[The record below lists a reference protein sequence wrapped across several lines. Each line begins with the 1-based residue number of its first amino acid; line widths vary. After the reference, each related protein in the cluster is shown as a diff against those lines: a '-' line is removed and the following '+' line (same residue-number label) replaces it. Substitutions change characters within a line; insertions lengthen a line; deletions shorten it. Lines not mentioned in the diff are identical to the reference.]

1 MDTFLEDILVIK
13 KLTKKYGNKFSV
25 SDIDM
30 NIKKGDIYGFIGRN
44 GAGKTTTIKM
54 ITGLTKP
61 TSGEILLF
69 GDQSLSKGRRRIGTV
84 IEAPAFVPDLSARSN
99 MYIQWKLLDGK
110 KQSVI
115 DETLSLV
122 GLKDVGNKKAK
133 DFSLGMKQRLGI
145 GMALMGDP
153 EFLVLD
159 EPVNGLDPEG
169 IIQVR
174 SLLKKLNEE
183 MGVTILISSHLLNE
197 LSRLAS
203 RYGIINN
210 GKMID
215 EFSVSEL
222 ESRCQTHL
230 DVKVDNL
237 KKSEKLLKE
246 AFPDITLKIVQGT
259 STIEVYNFNKK
270 PSEITKVLAMN
281 DILVESIVK
290 SSVDLEDYFMK
301 VIGGED

>member
-1 MDTFLEDILVIK
+1 MEEVLSIRN
-13 KLTKKYGNKFSV
+13 LTKKYGSRACVNE
-25 SDIDM
+25 INM

-61 TSGEILLF
+61 TSGEITLF
-69 GDQSLSKGRRRIGTV
+69 GEKNLNAGRRKIGTV
-84 IEAPAFVPDLSARSN
+84 IEAPAFVPHLSAKSN
-99 MYIQWKLLDGK
+99 MYIQWKLLSG
-110 KQSVI
+110 QQESII

-145 GMALMGDP
+145 GMALMGNP

-169 IIQVR
+169 IVQVR
-174 SLLKKLNEE
+174 SLLKNLNEE
-183 MGVTILISSHLLNE
+183 RGVTILISSHLLNE
-197 LSRLAS
+197 LSRLAT

-215 EFSVSEL
+215 ELSVSEL
-222 ESRCQTHL
+222 EEKCKTHL
-230 DVKVDNL
+230 VVKVDNL
-237 KKSEKLLKE
+237 KKAEELLKG
-246 AFPDITLKIVQGT
+246 AFKDCTLKVIDGT
-259 STIEVYNFNKK
+259 NTIEVHDFSGK
-270 PSEITKVLAMN
+270 PSDVTKLLSVN
-281 DILVESIVK
+281 DVLVESIQK
-290 SSVDLEDYFMK
+290 STVDLEDYFMK
-301 VIGGED
+301 VIGGEN

>member
-1 MDTFLEDILVIK
+1 MEEVLNIK
-13 KLTKKYGNKFSV
+13 NLTKKYGSRTCVNEV
-25 SDIDM
+25 NM

-61 TSGEILLF
+61 TSGKISLF
-69 GDQSLSKGRRRIGTV
+69 GEKNLGTGRRKIGTV
-84 IEAPAFVPDLSARSN
+84 IEAPAFVPHLSARSN
-99 MYIQWKLLDGK
+99 MYIQWKLLSA
-110 KQSVI
+110 QREAVI

-122 GLKDVGNKKAK
+122 GLKDVGNKKAR

-145 GMALMGDP
+145 GMALMGNP

-183 MGVTILISSHLLNE
+183 RGVTILISSHLLNE
-197 LSRLAS
+197 LSRLAT

-215 EFSVSEL
+215 ELSVSEL
-222 ESRCQTHL
+222 EGKCKPHL
-230 DVKVDNL
+230 VVKVDNL
-237 KKSEKLLKE
+237 KKAEELLKE
-246 AFPDITLKIVQGT
+246 AFEECTLKIIDGT
-259 STIEVYNFNKK
+259 QTIEVHGFSGK
-270 PSEITKVLAMN
+270 PSDITKLLSVN
-281 DILVESIVK
+281 DVLVESIQR
-290 SSVDLEDYFMK
+290 STVDLEDYFMK

>member
-1 MDTFLEDILVIK
+1 MESVLSIK
-13 KLTKKYGNKFSV
+13 GLTKKYGSRASV
-25 SDIDM
+25 NNIDM
-30 NIKKGDIYGFIGRN
+30 NIEKGDIYGFIGRN

-61 TSGEILLF
+61 TSGEITLF
-69 GDQSLSKGRRRIGTV
+69 GGKNLNKGRRKTGTV
-84 IEAPAFVPDLSARSN
+84 IESPAFVPHLSARSN
-99 MYIQWKLLDGK
+99 MYIQWKLLNGQK
-110 KQSVI
+110 ESII
-115 DETLSLV
+115 DDTLNLV
-122 GLKDVGNKKAK
+122 GLKDVGKKKAG

-153 EFLVLD
+153 EFLILD

-183 MGVTILISSHLLNE
+183 KGVTILISSHLLNE
-197 LSRLAS
+197 LSRLAT

-222 ESRCQTHL
+222 ETRCETHL
-230 DVKVDNL
+230 DIKVDNL
-237 KKSEKLLKE
+237 KKAANLLRENLK
-246 AFPDITLKIVQGT
+246 DVTLKVLDGT
-259 STIEVYNFNKK
+259 STIEIHNFTGK
-270 PSEITKVLAMN
+270 PGDITKLLSIN
-281 DILVESIVK
+281 DVLVESIQR
-290 SSVDLEDYFMK
+290 STIDLEDYFMK
-301 VIGGED
+301 VIGGEE